1 MSQSNQHRKQ
11 YALYLGVDVSKNK
24 LDVALV
30 APDGRLLRRR
40 RLLNRPSV
48 VSGLAQ
54 SLDGP
59 ALAVLEA
66 SGGYEAAAAEAF
78 EAAGVDVHV
87 ANPQRT
93 FHYARSLGQFEKND
107 RIDARMLA
115 RFAVE
120 RRPRPR
126 RPPHPNQ
133 RRLGQ
138 VAVRRRQLIEQRTAE
153 RNRLA
158 EESDEFLRRSLLAV
172 IACLNE
178 QIEACEQRLA
188 ELRRQAPEL
197 TEMARLLESA
207 PGVGKTTAHELL
219 AWLPELGRLN
229 RGEIAKLV
237 GLAPLVRQSGRWQ
250 GQARTGGGRK
260 RVRSTLYMAA
270 LSAARSHVFRGTYM
284 ELLGRGKA
292 PKAALAA
299 LARRLLLIL
308 NQMLKR
314 RQEFDPRLLATT

>member
-1 MSQSNQHRKQ
+1 MSQPNTTPNPPQ
-11 YALYLGVDVSKNK
+11 LYLGVDVSKDK
-24 LDVALV
+24 LDVALL
-30 APDGRLLRRR
+30 AADGRPLARRQLPNKPAAVGR
-40 RLLNRPSV
+40 
-48 VSGLAQ
+48 LAQ

-66 SGGYEAAAAEAF
+66 SGGYEAVAAEAF
-78 EAAGVDVHV
+78 EAAGVAVHI

-93 FHYARSLGQFEKND
+93 FHYAQSLGQIEKND
-107 RIDARMLA
+107 RLDSRMLA
-115 RFAVE
+115 RYACE

-126 RPPHPNQ
+126 RPLHPKQ

-138 VAVRRRQLIEQRTAE
+138 VAARRRQLLEQRTAE

-158 EESDEFLRRSLLAV
+158 EESDEFLRQSLLAV

-178 QIEACEQRLA
+178 QIEACERRIR
-188 ELRRQAPEL
+188 ELQAQTPEL
-197 TEMARLLESA
+197 AEMARRLKTA
-207 PGVGKTTAHELL
+207 PGVGDTTANELL

-229 RGEIAKLV
+229 RHEIAKLV

-250 GQARTGGGRK
+250 GRARTGGGRK

-270 LSAARSHVFRGTYM
+270 LSASRSSVFRGTYL
-284 ELLGRGKA
+284 ELIGRGKA
-292 PKAALAA
+292 PKVALAA

-308 NQMLKR
+308 NQMLKQGR
-314 RQEFDPRLLATT
+314 GFDPEMLAAK

>member
-1 MSQSNQHRKQ
+1 MPQPQSNQ
-11 YALYLGVDVSKNK
+11 YALYLGVDVSKHK
-24 LDVALV
+24 LDVALL
-30 APDGRLLRRR
+30 AADGRRLRGRTLDNQPAAVRR
-40 RLLNRPSV
+40 F
-48 VSGLAQ
+48 AQ

-66 SGGYEAAAAEAF
+66 SGGYEAAAAEAL
-78 EAAGVDVHV
+78 EAAGVAVHI

-93 FHYARSLGQFEKND
+93 FHYARSLGQLEKND
-107 RIDARMLA
+107 RLDSRMLA
-115 RFAVE
+115 RYAGE

-138 VAVRRRQLIEQRTAE
+138 VAGRRRQLIAQRTAE

-158 EESDEFLRRSLLAV
+158 AESDAFLRQSLLTV

-178 QIEACEQRLA
+178 QIEACERRLS
-188 ELRRQAPEL
+188 ELRRQTPEL
-197 TEMARLLESA
+197 RESAALLESA

-219 AWLPELGRLN
+219 AWLPELGRLS

-260 RVRSTLYMAA
+260 QVRSTLYMAA
-270 LSAARSHVFRGTYM
+270 LSAARSSVFRGTYM
-284 ELLGRGKA
+284 ELIGRGKA
-292 PKAALAA
+292 PKVALAA
-299 LARRLLLIL
+299 LARRLLVIL

-314 RQEFDPRLLATT
+314 RRKFDPALLATA

>member
-237 GLAPLVRQSGRWQ
+237 GAAGKAAVGR
-250 GQARTGGGRK
+250 ARTGGGRK

-270 LSAARSHVFRGTYM
+270 LSAARSHVFRGTYR